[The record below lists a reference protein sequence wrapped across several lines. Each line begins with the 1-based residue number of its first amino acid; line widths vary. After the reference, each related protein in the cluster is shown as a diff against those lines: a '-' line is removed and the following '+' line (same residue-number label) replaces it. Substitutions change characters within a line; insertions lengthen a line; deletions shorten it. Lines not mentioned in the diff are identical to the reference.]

1 MPYVRWLLIV
11 TLFPVLAWAEYNPEA
26 IKRGITE
33 QKKSFLVESWRKSE
47 NGEAWIANTTSMS
60 FPRFFAHQEA
70 AVMLPD
76 SVRVEC

>member
-1 MPYVRWLLIV
+1 MKQSTAYFLLCIIGIV
-11 TLFPVLAWAEYNPEA
+11 IPWF
-26 IKRGITE
+26 
-33 QKKSFLVESWRKSE
+33 FLVGFL
-47 NGEAWIANTTSMS
+47 GEPQPTIALFFSAIFTNQVTSSVAADLS